1 MEMDLSMVG
10 KRIKEIRISQ
20 GLSQVSLASA
30 LKCDPCYVS
39 KLEGGSK
46 NTSITRLV
54 AVADALNVSVDELL
68 GRGTQVD
75 DEVNTLFADCTLK
88 ERRLMIG
95 ALRGLK
101 AAMRENK

>member
-39 KLEGGSK
+39 KLETYVPVEVTQSV
-46 NTSITRLV
+46 SIVMVGDMLMH
-54 AVADALNVSVDELL
+54 LNVTKSGFKDD
-68 GRGTQVD
+68 GTKNYD
-75 DEVNTLFADCTLK
+75 HLF
-88 ERRLMIG
+88 ERIKPDLPVI
-95 ALRGLK
+95 
-101 AAMRENK
+101 